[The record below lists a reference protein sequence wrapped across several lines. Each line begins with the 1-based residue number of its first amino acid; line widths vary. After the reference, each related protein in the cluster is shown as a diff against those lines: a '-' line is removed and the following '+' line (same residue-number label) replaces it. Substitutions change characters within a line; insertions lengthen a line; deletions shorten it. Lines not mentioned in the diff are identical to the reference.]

1 MSRDVR
7 DIRAQT
13 FRLFLFFFFSFI
25 LLVSACFYPG
35 HPCGTVN
42 VSQGLLATQTVTKWN
57 GRKNE
62 WKTIKEGPRTVGGES
77 RAQVVEEG
85 TGEEEKTEGRPP
97 TGPIK
102 SITFFS
108 LVFRFSVQF
117 FFFRR
122 FSSRIC
128 ACPRPLS
135 SHPIVSRKF
144 HSRSFIRVRWS
155 LFAFIRVYSRTFTRC
170 QLSQKI
176 ASPATFFPLA
186 RCNRSRFPFLRCSA
200 SRSLHSPLNN
210 CKATALLFLLSV
222 LPRSTKGC

>member
-1 MSRDVR
+1 M
-7 DIRAQT
+7 
-13 FRLFLFFFFSFI
+13 
-25 LLVSACFYPG
+25 VSACFYPG

-122 FSSRIC
+122 FSSRIR
-128 ACPRPLS
+128 ASLRSSPLLRS
-135 SHPIVSRKF
+135 DRSTKISLAIVYSP
-144 HSRSFIRVRWS
+144 S
-155 LFAFIRVYSRTFTRC
+155 LEFIRVYSRTFTRC

-186 RCNRSRFPFLRCSA
+186 RCNRSRFPFLRCLA

>member
-1 MSRDVR
+1 MICRGAPCLVVAAFVHAANKSYVGAIANERERRTSPRITNARIDLIDKAVAGVSRRSRYTRPNVP
-7 DIRAQT
+7 
-13 FRLFLFFFFSFI
+13 FVSFFFFFLSFLFFSFI

-122 FSSRIC
+122 FSSRIRTC
-128 ACPRPLS
+128 LRS
-135 SHPIVSRKF
+135 SPPV
-144 HSRSFIRVRWS
+144 RSF
-155 LFAFIRVYSRTFTRC
+155 
-170 QLSQKI
+170 
-176 ASPATFFPLA
+176 
-186 RCNRSRFPFLRCSA
+186 
-200 SRSLHSPLNN
+200 H
-210 CKATALLFLLSV
+210 
-222 LPRSTKGC
+222 